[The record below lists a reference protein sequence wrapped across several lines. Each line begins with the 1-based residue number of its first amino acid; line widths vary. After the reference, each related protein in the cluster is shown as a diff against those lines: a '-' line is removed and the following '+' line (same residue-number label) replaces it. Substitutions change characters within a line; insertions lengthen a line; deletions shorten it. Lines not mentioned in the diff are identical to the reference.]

1 MAILPHFR
9 EAHSGRCQDSRNAAH
24 HASRAGA
31 VDVLQFL
38 ATKGIDLSGL
48 DSVSDLVMG
57 VRGQPGG
64 GA

>member
-1 MAILPHFR
+1 
-9 EAHSGRCQDSRNAAH
+9 
-24 HASRAGA
+24 
-31 VDVLQFL
+31 VLQFL